1 MSYSFPHGS
10 PARSSGRAVS
20 KISEGSQL
28 KESAGPKDARGLKW
42 QHIAAATIGNA
53 LEFYDFLTYAFFSIE
68 IGHAFFPA
76 QTAYGSLMLSLAT
89 FGAGFITRPVGAFVI
104 GNYSDRVGRKSAM
117 MLCFVLIG
125 FAIVGMA
132 LIPTYAQIGITAPI
146 LAIIARMIQGFS
158 LGGEIGSNTAF
169 LLEAAPVEKRGLI
182 VSWQSASQYLALIA
196 GGLAGVLLTAVLPA
210 NALDAYGWRI
220 AFLLGAVAVPFG
232 FWLRTNLPETLHAPE
247 TIVTPADP
255 QSRGQQ
261 AYSHWRLFLLS
272 LIVLGSGTIGAY
284 IFSYIV
290 TYSQAT
296 LHLSARTG
304 FIATTAGNV
313 LAIASVLYGG
323 WLSDKYGRSPVNIWG
338 NLIFLMMIY
347 PTFLWI
353 TSTRSDF
360 ALIVGMTVLSGAQAF
375 IWGSFYAALAESLPK
390 SIRGSGFGVVY
401 SVSIAAF
408 GGTTQLAVTWLI
420 HVTGSAMAPAW
431 YLLGAGVLGQIALM
445 LMAESAPAR
454 LVHVPQPVAASLR

>member
-1 MSYSFPHGS
+1 M
-10 PARSSGRAVS
+10 
-20 KISEGSQL
+20 
-28 KESAGPKDARGLKW
+28 KELAGPKDTPWLQW

-53 LEFYDFLTYAFFSIE
+53 LEFYDFLPYAFFSIQ

-76 QTAYGSLMLSLAT
+76 QSAYGSLMLSLAT
-89 FGAGFITRPVGAFVI
+89 FGAGFITRPVGALVI

-132 LIPTYAQIGITAPI
+132 LIPTHSQIGLAAPI

-169 LLEAAPVEKRGLI
+169 LLEAAPAEKRGLI

-272 LIVLGSGTIGAY
+272 LIVLGAGTIGSD
-284 IFSYIV
+284 IFSYI
-290 TYSQAT
+290 
-296 LHLSARTG
+296 G
-304 FIATTAGNV
+304 M
-313 LAIASVLYGG
+313 YGPP
-323 WLSDKYGRSPVNIWG
+323 SSID
-338 NLIFLMMIY
+338 
-347 PTFLWI
+347 
-353 TSTRSDF
+353 
-360 ALIVGMTVLSGAQAF
+360 
-375 IWGSFYAALAESLPK
+375 LAEVTVSN
-390 SIRGSGFGVVY
+390 SCY
-401 SVSIAAF
+401 SRD
-408 GGTTQLAVTWLI
+408 
-420 HVTGSAMAPAW
+420 P
-431 YLLGAGVLGQIALM
+431 
-445 LMAESAPAR
+445 
-454 LVHVPQPVAASLR
+454 